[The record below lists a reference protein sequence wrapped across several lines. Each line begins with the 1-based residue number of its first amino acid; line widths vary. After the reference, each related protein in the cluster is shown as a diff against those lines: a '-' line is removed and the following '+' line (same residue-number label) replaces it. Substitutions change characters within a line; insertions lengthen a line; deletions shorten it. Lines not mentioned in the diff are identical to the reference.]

1 MAAKTRP
8 KPKQKNIDVKTNWKK
23 SPYYQSSGYHG
34 VQIVYTET
42 FYVYTQP
49 DVQANTKVLK

>member
-1 MAAKTRP
+1 MSAKTRP
-8 KPKQKNIDVKTNWKK
+8 KPKQKNIEVKTNGRK
-23 SPYYQSSGYHG
+23 SHYYRSSGYHG

-49 DVQANTKVLK
+49 DLQANKKVLK